1 MNYKRINNEGMTLP
15 ELILAVLM
23 LTAFTGITVMVTA
36 YTSRFFQ
43 PLNEE
48 AREEYISSNKELND
62 KLNDHNKINKA
73 LDSVI
78 EILSQP
84 GIDRNFILNLECTS
98 LPSLEWNIPS
108 IDTEAIPK
116 SYKICIKPTSLS
128 ESNYSTL
135 ANDEG
140 KPGISILYSKPENGV
155 SINSIELFCISSER
169 SFMKSETFI
178 NCSRVWID
186 ASVPCRMTF
195 RNCCVRILNSFNP
208 SSGLNFRN

>member
-1 MNYKRINNEGMTLP
+1 MTFP
-15 ELILAVLM
+15 ELVLAILM
-23 LTAFTGITVMVTA
+23 LTAFTGVTVMVTE

-48 AREEYISSNKELND
+48 AKEEYISTEKELSD
-62 KLNDHNKINKA
+62 VLNDNLKINNA
-73 LDSVI
+73 FDSVI
-78 EILSQP
+78 EILSEP
-84 GIDRNFILNLECTS
+84 GIDRSFILNLKCTS

-140 KPGISILYSKPENGV
+140 KPGIYILYSKPENGV
-155 SINSIELFCISSER
+155 SVNSIPIRRIFCR
-169 SFMKSETFI
+169 PKPFCK
-178 NCSRVWID
+178 
-186 ASVPCRMTF
+186 
-195 RNCCVRILNSFNP
+195 L
-208 SSGLNFRN
+208 

>member
-1 MNYKRINNEGMTLP
+1 MKYGRINNDGMTLP

-48 AREEYISSNKELND
+48 AKEEYISSNKELSD
-62 KLNDHNKINKA
+62 KLNDHNQINKA

-78 EILSQP
+78 EIFSEP
-84 GIDRNFILNLECTS
+84 GIDRDFILNLGCTS

-108 IDTEAIPK
+108 IDTEALPK

-128 ESNYSTL
+128 ERDYFTL

-140 KPGISILYSKPENGV
+140 KPGIYILYAKPENGV
-155 SINSIELFCISSER
+155 SVNSIPIRRIFCR
-169 SFMKSETFI
+169 PKPFCK
-178 NCSRVWID
+178 
-186 ASVPCRMTF
+186 
-195 RNCCVRILNSFNP
+195 L
-208 SSGLNFRN
+208 